1 MTLDDIKK
9 GNIFTGDLELIHFLD
24 ITEETE
30 NNAEKEQYFLK
41 VLETVHKKS
50 KDFKVW
56 EFLDTFNEQRLGC
69 VIWDDTQEDV
79 NSDNFEFR
87 IENYTFYYDKKMNPL
102 ICTDLTII
110 LGLAFLYQYLNV
122 SKVDIDVFNKPE
134 QFADFINGL
143 KLGEEEEELLMGL
156 LLGTIFG
163 THYYDFYLD
172 NKILHPTYDR
182 ILSVYNKLDT
192 IAFQL
197 SEGDFIDRYDTNES
211 LRKNFCK
218 LRSDIIGYIKKALQ
232 KREEN

>member
-1 MTLDDIKK
+1 MK

-30 NNAEKEQYFLK
+30 NNTDKEQYFLK

-69 VIWDDTQEDV
+69 VIWDDTQEDTT
-79 NSDNFEFR
+79 SDNFDFR

-102 ICTDLTII
+102 ICSDLAII

-122 SKVDIDVFNKPE
+122 SKIDIDVFNKPE

-143 KLGEEEEELLMGL
+143 RLGEEEEELLMGL

-172 NKILHPTYDR
+172 NKILHPSYAK
-182 ILSVYNKLDT
+182 ILNIYSILDGIVYRLSDYENKDL
-192 IAFQL
+192 FN
-197 SEGDFIDRYDTNES
+197 TNES
-211 LRKNFCK
+211 LCKNFCI
-218 LRSDIIGYIKKALQ
+218 LRSEIIKYIKKALKIQ
-232 KREEN
+232 EVK

>member
-9 GNIFTGDLELIHFLD
+9 GNIFTGDLELIHFLV

-30 NNAEKEQYFLK
+30 NNKDKERYFLK
-41 VLETVHKKS
+41 VLETVYKKS

-102 ICTDLTII
+102 ICSDLAII

-122 SKVDIDVFNKPE
+122 SKVGIDVFNKPE

-172 NKILHPTYDR
+172 NRILHPSYAKILNIYYILDGIAYRLSDYEIKDR
-182 ILSVYNKLDT
+182 FN
-192 IAFQL
+192 
-197 SEGDFIDRYDTNES
+197 TNES
-211 LRKNFCK
+211 LRKNFCI
-218 LRSDIIGYIKKALQ
+218 LRSDIIKYIKKALKIQ
-232 KREEN
+232 EEK

>member
-1 MTLDDIKK
+1 MTLDDILK

-30 NNAEKEQYFLK
+30 NNTEKEQYFLK
-41 VLETVHKKS
+41 VLETIYKEN

-56 EFLDTFNEQRLGC
+56 EYINIFSEQRLGC
-69 VIWDDTQEDV
+69 VIWNEDRDARDGV
-79 NSDNFEFR
+79 EFEF
-87 IENYTFYYDKKMNPL
+87 NTDDYTFYYDKEMNPL
-102 ICTDLTII
+102 ICTDLAIFLALAYLYKY
-110 LGLAFLYQYLNV
+110 LG
-122 SKVDIDVFNKPE
+122 VDAVYMDIFNKPE
-134 QFADFINGL
+134 ELADLIDDL
-143 KLGEEEEELLMGL
+143 HLEEDDENLLMELLI
-156 LLGTIFG
+156 GTIFG
-163 THYYDFYLD
+163 TYCYDFYLD

-197 SEGDFIDRYDTNES
+197 SGGDFIDRYDTNES

-232 KREEN
+232 KREEK

>member
-1 MTLDDIKK
+1 MTLDDILK

-30 NNAEKEQYFLK
+30 NNTEKEQYFLK
-41 VLETVHKKS
+41 ILETIYKEN

-56 EFLDTFNEQRLGC
+56 EYINIFSEQRLGC
-69 VIWDDTQEDV
+69 VIWNEDRDARDGV
-79 NSDNFEFR
+79 KCEFNTD
-87 IENYTFYYDKKMNPL
+87 NYTFYYDKEMNPL
-102 ICTDLTII
+102 ICTDLAIF
-110 LGLAFLYQYLNV
+110 LALAYLYKYLC
-122 SKVDIDVFNKPE
+122 VDAVYMDIFNKPE
-134 QFADFINGL
+134 ELADIIDNL
-143 KLGEEEEELLMGL
+143 HLEEDDENLLMELLIS
-156 LLGTIFG
+156 TIFG
-163 THYYDFYLD
+163 TYYYDFYLD

-197 SEGDFIDRYDTNES
+197 SGGDFIDRYDTNES

-232 KREEN
+232 KREEK